1 MLYIYDKQNKSLMPC
16 KETEFRAHGLLERQD
31 LAKWVEQ
38 YPAILG
44 EELLIIT
51 SEYDRFDKTN
61 ERLDLLGLDKDGN
74 LVVIELKRDD
84 SGKNVDLQAIKY
96 AAYCSTLRLADLVE
110 MYVKYQ
116 KQKGIEITSEA
127 AQAAIL
133 NFIENNDFE
142 ECNDRPRIILV
153 SKEFRPEVTASVLWL
168 RKFALDVSC
177 VKWDPYELENGCVA
191 VNSSVL
197 IPLPEAKDFIIQA
210 EKKDIAEHSKTL
222 TQSEYVQFFSQCI
235 ELLKKTLPRD
245 YAPPIPRAYYQIP
258 TGISGVH
265 FEWGFHGRPRSSFG
279 VELHFEK
286 GNKESNQCLLSTCT
300 QLKDKLEKAL
310 NETMVVQQD
319 WGKTWARLYIEKQQ
333 GKITDDLRDWAVE
346 KMQILIRILQ
356 PELNKTKRS

>member
-1 MLYIYDKQNKSLMPC
+1 MIVLELSLSPRSFVP
-16 KETEFRAHGLLERQD
+16 KFRH
-31 LAKWVEQ
+31 
-38 YPAILG
+38 P
-44 EELLIIT
+44 
-51 SEYDRFDKTN
+51 S
-61 ERLDLLGLDKDGN
+61 
-74 LVVIELKRDD
+74 
-84 SGKNVDLQAIKY
+84 S
-96 AAYCSTLRLADLVE
+96 
-110 MYVKYQ
+110 
-116 KQKGIEITSEA
+116 
-127 AQAAIL
+127 
-133 NFIENNDFE
+133 
-142 ECNDRPRIILV
+142 
-153 SKEFRPEVTASVLWL
+153 WL

-197 IPLPEAKDFIIQA
+197 IPPPEAKDFIIQA

-235 ELLKKTLPRD
+235 ELLKKTLPRE
-245 YAPPIPRAYYQIP
+245 YAPPTPRAYYQIP
-258 TGISGVH
+258 TGISGCILNG
-265 FEWGFHGRPRSSFG
+265 GFMAVLVQVSVWSYI
-279 VELHFEK
+279 LKK

-346 KMQILIRILQ
+346 KMQILIIILQ

>member
-1 MLYIYDKQNKSLMPC
+1 M
-16 KETEFRAHGLLERQD
+16 
-31 LAKWVEQ
+31 
-38 YPAILG
+38 
-44 EELLIIT
+44 
-51 SEYDRFDKTN
+51 
-61 ERLDLLGLDKDGN
+61 
-74 LVVIELKRDD
+74 
-84 SGKNVDLQAIKY
+84 
-96 AAYCSTLRLADLVE
+96 
-110 MYVKYQ
+110 
-116 KQKGIEITSEA
+116 
-127 AQAAIL
+127 
-133 NFIENNDFE
+133 
-142 ECNDRPRIILV
+142 
-153 SKEFRPEVTASVLWL
+153 
-168 RKFALDVSC
+168 
-177 VKWDPYELENGCVA
+177 KWDPYELENGCVA

-235 ELLKKTLPRD
+235 ELLKKTLPRE
-245 YAPPIPRAYYQIP
+245 YAPPTPRAYYQIP

-346 KMQILIRILQ
+346 KMQILIIILQ

>member
-1 MLYIYDKQNKSLMPC
+1 MLYIYDRHNKSLMPC
-16 KETEFRAHGLLERQD
+16 KETEFRNHGLLERQD
-31 LAKWVEQ
+31 LAKWIEQ
-38 YPAILG
+38 YPAMLG
-44 EELLIIT
+44 EELMIIT

-84 SGKNVDLQAIKY
+84 SGKNVDLQALKY
-96 AAYCSTLRLADLVE
+96 AAYCSTLRLPDLVE
-110 MYVKYQ
+110 MYEKYQ
-116 KQKGIEITSEA
+116 KQKGIEITSEK
-127 AQAAIL
+127 AQTAIL
-133 NFIENNDFE
+133 DFIENDDFE
-142 ECNDRPRIILV
+142 ELNDRPRIILV
-153 SKEFRPEVTASVLWL
+153 AREFRPEVTASVIWL

-210 EKKDIAEHSKTL
+210 EKKDIAEHSKSL

-235 ELLKKTLPRD
+235 ELLKKTLSREYVTPT
-245 YAPPIPRAYYQIP
+245 PRAYYQIP

-286 GNKESNQCLLSTCT
+286 GNKESNRSLLSACT

-310 NETMVVQQD
+310 NETIVVQQD
-319 WGKTWARLYIEKQQ
+319 WGKTWTRLYIEKQQ

-346 KMQILIRILQ
+346 KMETLIQILQ
-356 PELNKTKRS
+356 PELDKTKKS

>member
-1 MLYIYDKQNKSLMPC
+1 MLYIYDKQSKSLMPC

-38 YPAILG
+38 FPAMLG

-61 ERLDLLGLDKDGN
+61 ERLDLLALDKDGN

-116 KQKGIEITSEA
+116 KQKGIEITSEV
-127 AQAAIL
+127 AQPAIL
-133 NFIENNDFE
+133 DFIENDDFE
-142 ECNDRPRIILV
+142 EFNDRPRIILV
-153 SKEFRPEVTASVLWL
+153 AKEFRPEVTASVLWL
-168 RKFALDVSC
+168 RKFRLDVSC

-210 EKKDIAEHSKTL
+210 EKRMLLNTL
-222 TQSEYVQFFSQCI
+222 RHLRNQSIFSF
-235 ELLKKTLPRD
+235 
-245 YAPPIPRAYYQIP
+245 
-258 TGISGVH
+258 S
-265 FEWGFHGRPRSSFG
+265 RS
-279 VELHFEK
+279 V
-286 GNKESNQCLLSTCT
+286 
-300 QLKDKLEKAL
+300 L
-310 NETMVVQQD
+310 NC
-319 WGKTWARLYIEKQQ
+319 
-333 GKITDDLRDWAVE
+333 
-346 KMQILIRILQ
+346 
-356 PELNKTKRS
+356 